1 MAPPRTDR
9 GSAGKGARVCHAA
22 DERLEARRLARERE
36 RRVASPSR
44 CCAGPRTASARPDPV
59 PAPAGREGGHA
70 MNGRKSSVRVTIVG
84 EEYTI
89 RSDAS
94 PEHTR
99 AVADHVDR
107 AIREIMNSGAVAE
120 TRKAAILAAL
130 QITDDLFRARAQ
142 SEEIAEGMQQLSSE
156 IRRRLPPAKRVSGE
170 TAER

>member
-1 MAPPRTDR
+1 
-9 GSAGKGARVCHAA
+9 
-22 DERLEARRLARERE
+22 
-36 RRVASPSR
+36 
-44 CCAGPRTASARPDPV
+44 
-59 PAPAGREGGHA
+59 

-99 AVADHVDR
+99 AVAEHVDQ
-107 AIREIMNSGAVAE
+107 AIREIMNAGNVGE

-130 QITDDLFRARAQ
+130 QITDDLLRARAE
-142 SEEIAEGMQQLSSE
+142 SEEIAEGMHQLSAE

>member
-1 MAPPRTDR
+1 
-9 GSAGKGARVCHAA
+9 
-22 DERLEARRLARERE
+22 
-36 RRVASPSR
+36 
-44 CCAGPRTASARPDPV
+44 
-59 PAPAGREGGHA
+59 

-99 AVADHVDR
+99 AVADYVDR
-107 AIREIMNSGAVAE
+107 AIREIMNSGSVAE

-130 QITDDLFRARAQ
+130 QITDDLFQARSQ
-142 SEEIAEGMQQLSSE
+142 SEEIAEGMHQLSAE

-170 TAER
+170 GAER